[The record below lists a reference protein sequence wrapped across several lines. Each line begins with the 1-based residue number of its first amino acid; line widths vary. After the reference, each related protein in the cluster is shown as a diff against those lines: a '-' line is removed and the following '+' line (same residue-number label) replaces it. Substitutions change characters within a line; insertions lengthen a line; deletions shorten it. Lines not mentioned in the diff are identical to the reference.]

1 MTSRADIAPG
11 SAEDEALRWLV
22 DFDDLSEA
30 EQLRFNDWLCKR
42 PENRMAFEKVE
53 RDWRQLDIVR
63 QLATDSATGAPDP
76 EVVNKWLRRR
86 RLQRRYLPLAAA
98 AAIAAIAVVLLLL
111 PSQDYEASYRTAVG
125 QYQEILLPDD
135 SIVTLNTNS
144 AATVHFSDAERRVH
158 LLRGEAHFDI
168 APAPERP
175 FSVIAGSSTV
185 RAVGTAFTVYL
196 KGDVVEVTVTDG
208 VVEVLQGV
216 LPAVER
222 NSLRVPVKA
231 AEPVAVPVAKTLQE
245 GEKLEYSETTASVSR
260 FDPGEVARKLAW
272 RDGMLDFQGET
283 LAEVIEEA
291 SRYTSTRITIDDA
304 EIEGLHVTG
313 YFRAGDVDTLLKL
326 IESNERITVRRVSP
340 GLVRLTAKRD

>member
-1 MTSRADIAPG
+1 MTSRADIAPS

-76 EVVNKWLRRR
+76 EIVNKWLRRR

-98 AAIAAIAVVLLLL
+98 AVAAIAVVLLLL

-125 QYQEILLPDD
+125 QYEEILLPDD

-144 AATVHFSDAERRVH
+144 AATVHYSDAERRVH

-175 FSVIAGSSTV
+175 FSVIAGSGTV

-196 KGDVVEVTVTDG
+196 KGDVVEVTVTEG
-208 VVEVLQGV
+208 IVEVLPIV
-216 LPAVER
+216 LPPVER
-222 NSLRVPVKA
+222 KSPRMPVKGA
-231 AEPVAVPVAKTLQE
+231 APVAVSVAKTLEE

-291 SRYTSTRITIDDA
+291 SRYTSTRMTIDDA

-313 YFRAGDVDTLLKL
+313 YFRAGDVDTLLRL
-326 IESNERITVRRVSP
+326 IESNERVTVRRVTP
-340 GLVRLTAKRD
+340 GLVRITARRD